1 MTKTEIEEQALKL
14 GAEERAE
21 LVEALTTSLL
31 QEPLVD
37 WQRELLDERLDE
49 YERNPA
55 DTLSW
60 DEVKAGLHRDP
71 R

>member
-31 QEPLVD
+31 AEPLTD
-37 WQRELLDERLDE
+37 WQRDLLDERLDE
-49 YERNPA
+49 HERDPA
-55 DTLSW
+55 NTLSW
-60 DEVKAGLHRDP
+60 DEVKAGIHRD
-71 R
+71 RR